1 VNVEQPAQQ
10 EQQELAQTLALFSQ
24 HMEAFLTPLVTTLQ
38 SNKHV
43 DIEMIE
49 AIKALNLNT
58 GKSVKSSETHIQ
70 KISRELL
77 QDRENNADG
86 TVID

>member
-1 VNVEQPAQQ
+1 
-10 EQQELAQTLALFSQ
+10 
-24 HMEAFLTPLVTTLQ
+24 
-38 SNKHV
+38 
-43 DIEMIE
+43 MIE

-77 QDRENNADG
+77 QDRENNADE
-86 TVID
+86 TVVD